1 MRIGEPGCE
10 EGNLEAGLYDIIK
23 TRANMR
29 CGMAY
34 YTRTGMLYECRGHY
48 EGVLNRPHAVLHN
61 NCNFLRCVWSGGEDI
76 YRVVL
81 YLSIRWL
88 CWGAN
93 VR

>member
-48 EGVLNRPHAVLHN
+48 EGVLNRPLMPYCTTIVI
-61 NCNFLRCVWSGGEDI
+61 FLGVCG
-76 YRVVL
+76 VV
-81 YLSIRWL
+81 
-88 CWGAN
+88 
-93 VR
+93 VRIFIAWYYT